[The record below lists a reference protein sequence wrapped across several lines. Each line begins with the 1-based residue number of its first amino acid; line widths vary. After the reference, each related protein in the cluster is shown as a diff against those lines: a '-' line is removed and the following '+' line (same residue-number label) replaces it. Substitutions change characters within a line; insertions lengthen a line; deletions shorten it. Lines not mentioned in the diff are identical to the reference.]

1 MKFKKINRG
10 VTKHQSIDCESRMI
24 LDKLINFKSKA
35 QRFSLGRKNVSRQQN
50 ICSGVKISL
59 LHFKL

>member
-1 MKFKKINRG
+1 MKLKN
-10 VTKHQSIDCESRMI
+10 QSGCDETSLDRSESRMI
-24 LDKLINFKSKA
+24 LDNLVNFKSKA
-35 QRFSLGRKNVSRQQN
+35 QQFSLGCRNVSRQQN